1 MINSK
6 QCSLYKQSSPFCGWR
21 SYGGGHGAPP
31 SNGEKVALYSPSK
44 TGAPSPTTTN
54 ICYATASAVKWSN
67 FHLITFN
74 MYDNELGNPRM
85 TLLSFFSSP
94 FLVLWCLFLSFF
106 LSFVLVS
113 LFVKANAYGLRLDCG
128 QVTEQVM
135 VELGKGTT
143 DIAQPPPPPRA
154 LKTIVTYIISCPS
167 CRCQCVPLNLFFQ
180 PISRIMPLFFS
191 IPEPALEVW
200 LWALHK
206 KEATILAWFSPF
218 VAIEKKNDGKKRINE
233 RKIHCHI
240 HRNWTRLGETK
251 WRVLT

>member
-74 MYDNELGNPRM
+74 KYDNELGNPRM

-94 FLVLWCLFLSFF
+94 FLVSLMSFSFF
-106 LSFVLVS
+106 LSFLLVS

-143 DIAQPPPPPRA
+143 DIAPPPPSPALWKQSWHTLYRA
-154 LKTIVTYIISCPS
+154 PPVDVSVY
-167 CRCQCVPLNLFFQ
+167 PLIFFQ
-180 PISRIMPLFFS
+180 PISRIMPLFFFNS
-191 IPEPALEVW
+191 WTRPRSLVMS
-200 LWALHK
+200 LHK

-218 VAIEKKNDGKKRINE
+218 VAIEKKKMMAKNE
-233 RKIHCHI
+233 SMKEKYTATYIEI
-240 HRNWTRLGETK
+240 ELD
-251 WRVLT
+251 